1 MASSEMIK
9 TVREFKVWRAQFCY
23 SPKGK
28 KAMDKMKGL
37 ARGENEFPY
46 GNLESSVLQA
56 CFQASKFVPENHS
69 LDSRRRIAGMQFS
82 LASIKYNGK
91 RKPSH
96 VARNSMI
103 LYLTTFFRFYTSDES
118 TYEFVGKKVPSF
130 GKGQPDVVADFVN
143 AVFKNESFD
152 GISIERLIRQLTNK
166 GVRLAHW
173 KYFQ

>member
-1 MASSEMIK
+1 MGSNPMIK

-28 KAMDKMKGL
+28 KAMDKMKNLTQGK
-37 ARGENEFPY
+37 NEFPY
-46 GNLESSVLQA
+46 GNLESTVLST
-56 CFQASKFVPENHS
+56 CFKAFKYEVEKDS

-82 LASIKYNGK
+82 VNGLNGK

-96 VARNSMI
+96 VSRNSMI

-118 TYEFVGKKVPSF
+118 TYDFVGKQVPSF
-130 GKGQPDVVADFVN
+130 GDDQPDIVSDFVN
-143 AVFKNESFD
+143 AVFKKENLNEA
-152 GISIERLIRQLTNK
+152 SIQRITRRLSQE

-173 KYFQ
+173 KYSE

>member
-1 MASSEMIK
+1 
-9 TVREFKVWRAQFCY
+9 
-23 SPKGK
+23 
-28 KAMDKMKGL
+28 
-37 ARGENEFPY
+37 
-46 GNLESSVLQA
+46 
-56 CFQASKFVPENHS
+56 
-69 LDSRRRIAGMQFS
+69 MQFPVI
-82 LASIKYNGK
+82 SIKNKGK

-152 GISIERLIRQLTNK
+152 EISIERLIRQLTNK

>member
-1 MASSEMIK
+1 M
-9 TVREFKVWRAQFCY
+9 WRAQFCY
-23 SPKGK
+23 SSKGK
-28 KAMDKMKGL
+28 KAMDKMKSLRQG
-37 ARGENEFPY
+37 RNEFPY

-56 CFQASKFVPENHS
+56 CFQATKYEPEKNFM
-69 LDSRRRIAGMQFS
+69 DSRRRIAGMQFS
-82 LASIKYNGK
+82 VSSISKNGK

-130 GKGQPDVVADFVN
+130 GEDQPAVVADFVN

-152 GISIERLIRQLTNK
+152 GDSIKRLTRRLSNAGI
-166 GVRLAHW
+166 RLAHW
-173 KYFQ
+173 KYLQ

>member
-1 MASSEMIK
+1 MVLSEMIK
-9 TVREFKVWRAQFCY
+9 TVREFKVWRGQFCY

-28 KAMDKMKGL
+28 KAMDKMKVLPWGK
-37 ARGENEFPY
+37 NEFPY
-46 GNLESSVLQA
+46 GNLESSVLQT
-56 CFQASKFVPENHS
+56 CFQASTFEPEKHS

-82 LASIKYNGK
+82 LTSIKNNGK

-130 GKGQPDVVADFVN
+130 GIDQSDVVADFVN

-152 GISIERLIRQLTNK
+152 RVSIKRLIRQLTNK

>member
-1 MASSEMIK
+1 MASNEMIK

-28 KAMDKMKGL
+28 RAMDKMKSL
-37 ARGENEFPY
+37 PRGENEFPY

-56 CFQASKFVPENHS
+56 CFQASKFEPDKHS
-69 LDSRRRIAGMQFS
+69 LDSRRRIAGMQFPVT
-82 LASIKYNGK
+82 SIKKNGK
-91 RKPSH
+91 RKRGH

-143 AVFKNESFD
+143 AVFKNENFD
-152 GISIERLIRQLTNK
+152 GVSIERLTRRLTNE

-173 KYFQ
+173 KYSQ

>member
-1 MASSEMIK
+1 MALSEMIK
-9 TVREFKVWRAQFCY
+9 TVREFKLWRAQFCY

-37 ARGENEFPY
+37 PWGKNEFPY

-56 CFQASKFVPENHS
+56 CFQASKFELDKHS
-69 LDSRRRIAGMQFS
+69 LDSRRRIAGMQFP
-82 LASIKYNGK
+82 LASIKNNGK
-91 RKPSH
+91 RKPTH
-96 VARNSMI
+96 IARNSMI

-118 TYEFVGKKVPSF
+118 TYEFVGKTVPSF
-130 GKGQPDVVADFVN
+130 GKGHPDVVADFVN

-152 GISIERLIRQLTNK
+152 EIAIERLIRRLTNK

>member
-1 MASSEMIK
+1 MIK
-9 TVREFKVWRAQFCY
+9 TVREFRLWRAQFCY

-28 KAMDKMKGL
+28 KAMDKMKKLDQGN
-37 ARGENEFPY
+37 NEFPY

-82 LASIKYNGK
+82 LANIKYNGK

-143 AVFKNESFD
+143 AVFKNESFA

>member
-1 MASSEMIK
+1 M
-9 TVREFKVWRAQFCY
+9 WRAQFCY

-28 KAMDKMKGL
+28 KAIDKMKNLRQG
-37 ARGENEFPY
+37 RNEFPY

-56 CFQASKFVPENHS
+56 CFQAIKYEPEKHFM
-69 LDSRRRIAGMQFS
+69 DSRRRIAGMQFS
-82 LASIKYNGK
+82 VSSISKNGK

-130 GKGQPDVVADFVN
+130 GYDQPDVVAEFVN
-143 AVFKNESFD
+143 AVFKNENFD
-152 GISIERLIRQLTNK
+152 GRSIKRLTQRLSNEGI
-166 GVRLAHW
+166 RLAHW
-173 KYFQ
+173 KYF